1 MPPTKVQKASSGI
14 PAARRPISTR
24 AHKNVEE
31 GVPLIGKR
39 KADASPLKND
49 KVKRS
54 ALGNLTNA
62 VLNYI
67 DDSKKHGNQKMQT
80 LKKSALSMNVQQQS
94 NSLLNEKANAI
105 GKLFAGPNVAAQPQ
119 RQTKIMTRAASR
131 AAHPPSR
138 HILNDENALLG
149 AGAAKKPVL
158 SVLKPKNKADHSL
171 AVNNNTA
178 KNEKRGS
185 GGNGKATSRRISN
198 EFDLNDNED
207 SHYMS
212 ALEDL

>member
-1 MPPTKVQKASSGI
+1 MPPTKVQKASSAI

-31 GVPLIGKR
+31 SVPLIGKR

-67 DDSKKHGNQKMQT
+67 DDSKKHGNQKMQA
-80 LKKSALSMNVQQQS
+80 LKKSALSMSVQQQP

-105 GKLFAGPNVAAQPQ
+105 GKLFAAPNVAAQPQ

-138 HILNDENALLG
+138 HVVNDENALP
-149 AGAAKKPVL
+149 AAAKKPAL
-158 SVLKPKNKADHSL
+158 SVLKPKNKADHL
-171 AVNNNTA
+171 MGPNNNTA

-185 GGNGKATSRRISN
+185 GGNGKPTSRRISN